1 MRMAGIVERS
11 AIPAVTGLHEGQVD
25 DFDWM
30 DRLDE
35 RLRGA
40 GHGPD
45 HHLLLAGH
53 RLVVSRGGGRQ
64 GYVYINDRG
73 SPVLLAAADDEIA
86 RDLLWESLAAAAGNT
101 VVNCITVANEWAVD
115 VGLAARLNIG
125 QEGYLALRG
134 MPEPAPYLASGQF
147 L

>member
-1 MRMAGIVERS
+1 
-11 AIPAVTGLHEGQVD
+11 
-25 DFDWM
+25 M

-45 HHLLLAGH
+45 HHFLLAGH
-53 RLVVSRGGGRQ
+53 RLVVSRAGGRQ
-64 GYVYINDRG
+64 GYVYLNDRG
-73 SPVLLAAADDEIA
+73 SPVLLAADDDQIA
-86 RDLLWESLAAAAGNT
+86 RNLLWESLAAAEGKA
-101 VVNCITVANEWAVD
+101 VVGCITLANEWAVD
-115 VGLAARLNIG
+115 VGLAARLDIG

-134 MPEPAPYLASGQF
+134 MPEPAPYLASGHF